1 MRHSSMRCLTEWAQA
16 RRPLHSQNPNW
27 PEPPVPGRNMRNP
40 ARGSDSC
47 FRLQRH
53 FSSELRVS
61 IVNRGHGYQ
70 HTTRVPRVE
79 LRKRDCVR
87 RLDVSARISQLHGVQ
102 LLAAHDFAGGSRTH
116 RHGLGSSD
124 SRRLG
129 WCLGRTRS
137 RTTDWLRGIDA
148 NTEWTRLVDEE
159 VCIEICVAFGAQPG
173 IPRR

>member
-124 SRRLG
+124 SRRLDG
-129 WCLGRTRS
+129 VLDGPGAALPTGSEALMPTQSGRVSLTR
-137 RTTDWLRGIDA
+137 RFA
-148 NTEWTRLVDEE
+148 
-159 VCIEICVAFGAQPG
+159 
-173 IPRR
+173 